1 MQTRL
6 ARFAACVLTGS
17 IAAFLTGCTK
27 PNSQPSVSPIPP
39 ISSPSPSRTVSPTPS
54 AEELNLRR
62 AERAVDRFWRVIDRL
77 SADTD
82 SDLTELT
89 TVSRGSVAA
98 QWARNINQARYNRVR
113 STGNAVVRD
122 AVAKRSKKQ
131 TSFESPPVLT

>member
-6 ARFAACVLTGS
+6 TRFAACVLTGS
-17 IAAFLTGCTK
+17 IAAFLTGCTE

>member
-6 ARFAACVLTGS
+6 TRFAACVLTGS
-17 IAAFLTGCTK
+17 IAAFLTGCTE
-27 PNSQPSVSPIPP
+27 PNSQPSVSPHFVSRPKQNRFAHP
-39 ISSPSPSRTVSPTPS
+39 IRGGAEPSPSRAGCCPILACDRPPVGRHG
-54 AEELNLRR
+54 LRFDG
-62 AERAVDRFWRVIDRL
+62 AHDGFA
-77 SADTD
+77 
-82 SDLTELT
+82 
-89 TVSRGSVAA
+89 GSVAA